1 MDFLP
6 SAAYSEEDKASPWHV
21 VAYKPPTLPVNCDM
35 TRDAIELDQ
44 LINYLI
50 NKEESKGV
58 VLLRHSTGCQ
68 NIVYYMRTNAACS
81 RAVRAAI
88 FQRIAARR
96 IFKRLILGS
105 QKAEAG
111 WIRFQLLLT
120 QKESSINVPMNLDAR
135 RRITFFT
142 NSLFMN
148 MPKAPKVRD
157 MQSFSMLLLHG
168 LVLVFRGL

>member
-1 MDFLP
+1 M
-6 SAAYSEEDKASPWHV
+6 
-21 VAYKPPTLPVNCDM
+21 
-35 TRDAIELDQ
+35 
-44 LINYLI
+44 
-50 NKEESKGV
+50 
-58 VLLRHSTGCQ
+58 Q

-81 RAVRAAI
+81 RAVCAVI

-111 WIRFQLLLT
+111 WIRLQLLLIE
-120 QKESSINVPMNLDAR
+120 KESAINVPMNLDAR

-148 MPKAPKVRD
+148 MPKAPKYVASPWFGVGIPWLVRLF
-157 MQSFSMLLLHG
+157 SFWLQKDQCPVNPCSVKPCSVHAQALDFSSFGHG
-168 LVLVFRGL
+168 